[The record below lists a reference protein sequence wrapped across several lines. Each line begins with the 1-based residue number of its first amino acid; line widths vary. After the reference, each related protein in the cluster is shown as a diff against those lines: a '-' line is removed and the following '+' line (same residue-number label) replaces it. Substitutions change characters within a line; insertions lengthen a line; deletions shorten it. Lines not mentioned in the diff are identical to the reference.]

1 MAAFTYRAVDALG
14 QAQRGVVEASSP
26 LAARRLLRDRSLVP
40 ITVAATAAA
49 GDRSSRLSLFAA
61 PRAKLGAKA
70 LAVVTRQ
77 LATLVG
83 TDIRVEEALR
93 LVAAEATPAVAE
105 LLLNVRGSILDGRGF
120 AAALAEHPAAFPDF
134 YRASVAAGETSG
146 RLDQVLAHLA
156 DFVENRQRA
165 AKRLQLVL
173 LYPALL
179 GGVSLIMMT
188 LLLVYVVPDIVKVF
202 VSRGAALP
210 LLTRLLIGLSGFVT
224 TYGVVVLVVGLA
236 AGFAVRRWLAVPAN
250 RLRVD
255 KAVATTR
262 PLAAVS
268 RQINAARFAG
278 SLATLVESDV
288 PLVDAIPTAAAVT
301 PNRFVRAQAVEVATR
316 VREGTSLR
324 RAMAEAQVFPPMLIA
339 IVASGEASG
348 RLGPV
353 LTRAAA
359 DLQRDLDTT
368 IATLMGLIEPAVLLV
383 MGGIVLLMVLSI
395 LLPIISLNNLAGM

>member
-1 MAAFTYRAVDALG
+1 MAAFTYRAVDSLG
-14 QAQRGVVEASSP
+14 QAQRGVIEASSP
-26 LAARRLLRDRSLVP
+26 LAARRSLRERNLVP
-40 ITVAATAAA
+40 IAVAATAGDAPA
-49 GDRSSRLSLFAA
+49 GRL
-61 PRAKLGAKA
+61 PQRRARVGAKA

-83 TDIRVEEALR
+83 TDIRIEEALR
-93 LVAAEATPAVAE
+93 LVAAGASPAIAE
-105 LLLNVRGSILDGRGF
+105 LLLNVRGGILDGRSF
-120 AAALAEHPAAFPDF
+120 AAALGEHPAAFPEF

-165 AKRLQLVL
+165 ASRLQLAL

-179 GGVSLIMMT
+179 AGVSLTMMT
-188 LLLVYVVPDIVKVF
+188 LLLIYVVPDIVRVF

-210 LLTRLLIGLSGFVT
+210 LLTRLLIGLSSFVT
-224 TYGVVVLVVGLA
+224 TYGVVVAVAAVAAGLA
-236 AGFAVRRWLAVPAN
+236 ARRWLAVAAN
-250 RLRVD
+250 RLRRD
-255 KAVATTR
+255 RLLATTR
-262 PLAAVS
+262 PFAAIS
-268 RQINAARFAG
+268 RQVNAARFAG

-301 PNRFVRAQAVEVATR
+301 PNRFIRAQAVDVAAR
-316 VREGTSLR
+316 VREGTTLN
-324 RAMAEAQVFPPMLIA
+324 RAMTDAGVFPPMLIA

-368 IATLMGLIEPAVLLV
+368 IAALMGLIEPAVLLV

>member
-1 MAAFTYRAVDALG
+1 MAAFTYRAVDSLG
-14 QAQRGVVEASSP
+14 QAQRGVIEASSP
-26 LAARRLLRDRSLVP
+26 LAARRTLRDRNLVP
-40 ITVAATAAA
+40 IAVAATGDAPA
-49 GDRSSRLSLFAA
+49 GRL
-61 PRAKLGAKA
+61 PQRRARVGAKA

-83 TDIRVEEALR
+83 TDIRIEEALR
-93 LVAAEATPAVAE
+93 LVAAGAAPAIAE
-105 LLLNVRGSILDGRGF
+105 LLLNVRGGILDGRSF
-120 AAALAEHPAAFPDF
+120 AAALGEHPAAFPEF
-134 YRASVAAGETSG
+134 FRASVAAGETSG

-165 AKRLQLVL
+165 ANRLQLAL

-179 GGVSLIMMT
+179 AGVSLTMMT
-188 LLLVYVVPDIVKVF
+188 LLLIYVVPDIVRVF

-210 LLTRLLIGLSGFVT
+210 LLTRLLIGLSSFVT
-224 TYGVVVLVVGLA
+224 TYGVVMALAAVA
-236 AGFAVRRWLAVPAN
+236 AGFAARRWLAVAAN
-250 RLRVD
+250 RLRCD
-255 KAVATTR
+255 RLFATMR
-262 PLAAVS
+262 PLAAIS
-268 RQINAARFAG
+268 RQVNAARFAG

-301 PNRFVRAQAVEVATR
+301 PNRFIRAQAVDVAAR
-316 VREGTSLR
+316 VREGTTLH
-324 RAMAEAQVFPPMLIA
+324 RAMTEAGVFPPMLIA

-353 LTRAAA
+353 LIRAAA

>member
-1 MAAFTYRAVDALG
+1 MAAFTYRAVDSLG
-14 QAQRGVVEASSP
+14 QAQRGVIEASSP
-26 LAARRLLRDRSLVP
+26 LAARRSLRERNLVP
-40 ITVAATAAA
+40 IAVAATAGDAPA
-49 GDRSSRLSLFAA
+49 GRL
-61 PRAKLGAKA
+61 PQRRARVGAKA

-83 TDIRVEEALR
+83 TDIRIEEALR
-93 LVAAEATPAVAE
+93 LVAAGASPAIAE
-105 LLLNVRGSILDGRGF
+105 LLLNVRGGILDGRSF
-120 AAALAEHPAAFPDF
+120 AAALGEHPAAFPEF

-165 AKRLQLVL
+165 ANRLQLAL

-179 GGVSLIMMT
+179 AGVSLTMMT
-188 LLLVYVVPDIVKVF
+188 LLLIYVVPDIVRVF

-224 TYGVVVLVVGLA
+224 TYGVVVAVAAVA
-236 AGFAVRRWLAVPAN
+236 AGLTARRWLAVAAN
-250 RLRVD
+250 RLRCD
-255 KAVATTR
+255 RLLATTR
-262 PLAAVS
+262 PFAAIS
-268 RQINAARFAG
+268 RQVNAARFAG

-301 PNRFVRAQAVEVATR
+301 PNRFIRAQAVDVAAR
-316 VREGTSLR
+316 VREGTTLN
-324 RAMAEAQVFPPMLIA
+324 RAMTDAGVFPPMLIA

-368 IATLMGLIEPAVLLV
+368 IAALMGLIEPAVLLV

>member
-1 MAAFTYRAVDALG
+1 MAAFTYRAVDSLG
-14 QAQRGVVEASSP
+14 QAQRGVIEASSP
-26 LAARRLLRDRSLVP
+26 LAARRSLRERNLVP
-40 ITVAATAAA
+40 IAVAATAGDAPA
-49 GDRSSRLSLFAA
+49 GRL
-61 PRAKLGAKA
+61 PQRRARVGAKA

-83 TDIRVEEALR
+83 TDIRIEEALR
-93 LVAAEATPAVAE
+93 LVAAGASPAIAE
-105 LLLNVRGSILDGRGF
+105 LLLNVRGGILDGRSF
-120 AAALAEHPAAFPDF
+120 AAALGEHPAAFPEF

-165 AKRLQLVL
+165 ANRLQLAL

-179 GGVSLIMMT
+179 AGVSLTMMT
-188 LLLVYVVPDIVKVF
+188 LLLIYVVPDIVRVF

-210 LLTRLLIGLSGFVT
+210 LLTRLLIGLSSFVT
-224 TYGVVVLVVGLA
+224 TYGVVVAVAAVA
-236 AGFAVRRWLAVPAN
+236 AGLTARRWLAVAAN
-250 RLRVD
+250 RLRCD
-255 KAVATTR
+255 RLLATTR
-262 PLAAVS
+262 PFAAIS
-268 RQINAARFAG
+268 RQVNAARFAG

-301 PNRFVRAQAVEVATR
+301 PNRFIRAQAVDVAAR
-316 VREGTSLR
+316 VREGITLN
-324 RAMAEAQVFPPMLIA
+324 RAMTEAGVFPPMLIA

-368 IATLMGLIEPAVLLV
+368 IAALMGLIEPAVLLV

>member
-1 MAAFTYRAVDALG
+1 MAAFAFRAVDGHG
-14 QAQRGVVEASSP
+14 QAQRGVIEASSP
-26 LAARRLLRDRSLVP
+26 VAARRLLRDRSLVP
-40 ITVAATAAA
+40 IAVEATALAA
-49 GDRSSRLSLFAA
+49 AAA
-61 PRAKLGAKA
+61 PRRRRLTPKA
-70 LAVVTRQ
+70 LAVLTRQ
-77 LATLVG
+77 LATLVA

-93 LVAAEATPAVAE
+93 LVAVEAAPAVAE
-105 LLLNVRGSILDGRGF
+105 LLLNVRGAVLDGRSF
-120 AAALAEHPAAFPDF
+120 AAAIGEYPAAFPEF
-134 YRASVAAGETSG
+134 YRASVTAGETSG

-156 DFVENRQRA
+156 DFVENRARA
-165 AKRLQLVL
+165 AGRLRLAM
-173 LYPALL
+173 LYPSLL
-179 GGVSLIMMT
+179 GGVSLTMMT
-188 LLLVYVVPDIVKVF
+188 LLLIYVVPDIVRVF

-210 LLTRLLIGLSGFVT
+210 LLTRMLIGLSGFVT
-224 TYGVVVLVVGLA
+224 HFGLVVLV
-236 AGFAVRRWLAVPAN
+236 AGIALLLAVRRWLALPAN
-250 RLRVD
+250 RLGVD
-255 KAVATTR
+255 RWIATTR
-262 PLAAVS
+262 PLAAIS

-301 PNRFVRAQAVEVATR
+301 PNRFVRAQAVEVAAR

-324 RAMAEAQVFPPMLIA
+324 RAMAEAAVFPPMLIA

-348 RLGPV
+348 TLGPV

-395 LLPIISLNNLAGM
+395 LLPIISLNNLAGV